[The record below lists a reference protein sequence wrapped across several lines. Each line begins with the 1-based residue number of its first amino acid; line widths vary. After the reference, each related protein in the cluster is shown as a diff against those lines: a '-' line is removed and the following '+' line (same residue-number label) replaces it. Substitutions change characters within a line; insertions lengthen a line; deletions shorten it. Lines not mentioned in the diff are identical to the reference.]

1 MEGARWDPM
10 EGTRRS
16 RSVGGGL
23 CSAAPLSNGSCRK
36 VRRLFVIAEFGGGD
50 TCRSSCCV
58 RVRSLRSRS
67 RLTTSDGRA
76 SSCDDASGALQIGA
90 LQGHGSRMVEFGRR
104 QPWRR
109 CVLVLGPAELG
120 SGLRFGA
127 SQGAALRGRAMA
139 AGSGEDVGSDAC
151 MQCVHVPA
159 RTSPR
164 AVPPRHSLCGPWCV
178 PSLVVR
184 CVLGAL
190 VR

>member
-1 MEGARWDPM
+1 MGSDGGDPTKQVRRWRALLGGAAFQWLVQEGETPFCHSRIWWWWTRAARRAAFACARCARGRVSRRATAELRAATTPVVLCRLELCKATAAAWSSLAAGSRGGAASWCSVRQSSARACASAPRRA
-10 EGTRRS
+10 RRS
-16 RSVGGGL
+16 AG
-23 CSAAPLSNGSCRK
+23 
-36 VRRLFVIAEFGGGD
+36 
-50 TCRSSCCV
+50 
-58 RVRSLRSRS
+58 
-67 RLTTSDGRA
+67 
-76 SSCDDASGALQIGA
+76 
-90 LQGHGSRMVEFGRR
+90 
-104 QPWRR
+104 
-109 CVLVLGPAELG
+109 
-120 SGLRFGA
+120 
-127 SQGAALRGRAMA
+127 AMA